1 MRVAGIFRA
10 ARLGG
15 PREVMTMSVQKSFQQ
30 TATIQRILVYAG
42 LLFAAAALAAPG
54 SHLVADAST
63 PLLGVSGTLD
73 GFGVPAFSGQV
84 VAFSAKRGTVR
95 GIYADFFDGYPEVHK
110 LVEVNDPTPEGDT
123 YFQLWDPAAEPSS
136 GQVVAFPA
144 RTFSAINGYG
154 YGLYRSLGS
163 SAG

>member
-1 MRVAGIFRA
+1 
-10 ARLGG
+10 
-15 PREVMTMSVQKSFQQ
+15 
-30 TATIQRILVYAG
+30 
-42 LLFAAAALAAPG
+42 
-54 SHLVADAST
+54 
-63 PLLGVSGTLD
+63 LD

-136 GQVVAFPA
+136 GQVVAFPS

-163 SAG
+163 SAGASTVALDRIHYYALAADGIAVDSGTVLYVGDGTQGILSSSSESRVRVSVENAVGASGRI